1 MENQIL
7 FDIRAA
13 LDEGFVTEVLNQ
25 NVPNSS
31 ENFSLEPVIN
41 DAVEEGL
48 PPSQGNQL
56 YTINM
61 GEALLDLFE
70 YPLSAENQNTTANI
84 ETYPHGNISCANE
97 DLEKYKALYLPEEAE
112 YPHSPYLPSDVV
124 DFLSSAVTQHKNN
137 SVPTSGV
144 FSSEGAVN
152 QNVGTVPVFR
162 SLISPAEGGD
172 NDIYYDEF
180 EGIQNSPMKSKNLPD
195 CFNEYSSSV
204 YGLPQTSASVYDESA
219 EVRDVIRNVTE
230 NHNDGAVFQ
239 SSNADESNCELLALH
254 NVPEDP
260 GYLHRNNASP
270 LMICQLEGGAQIL
283 CIKDCDTQDLKTIH
297 LIPQYE
303 DQHNYLQ
310 SDVGNAVTSA
320 LGQFLPVS
328 DSNKQEFEHE
338 YLRSVASTSSFH
350 PESNLEV
357 KMTSAC
363 LPFGSGIAKSKK
375 ACNCTKSQCLKLYCD
390 CFASGDYCNNCNCSN
405 CYNNPHHETERFK
418 AIKACLD
425 RNPEAFLPKIGQS
438 KVGDIK
444 PHHNKGCNCKRSGC
458 LKNYCE
464 CFEAKIVCSS
474 ICKCTG
480 CKNYEECPDK
490 RMQLTMLN
498 YMDIGNSDENNQL
511 VTATFEMLPKLEKHR
526 EPVVSI
532 SWEDVKATCASL
544 LVKAKEIEKGGYSVC
559 QAEYMIMEE
568 FGRCLSQILHVQLK

>member
-7 FDIRAA
+7 FDIRSA

-25 NVPNSS
+25 NVPGSS
-31 ENFSLEPVIN
+31 ENFSLETAGIN

-48 PPSQGNQL
+48 PASQGNQL
-56 YTINM
+56 YTINV

-70 YPLSAENQNTTANI
+70 YPLSAESQNTNI
-84 ETYPHGNISCANE
+84 EIYPHGNGSCAND

-144 FSSEGAVN
+144 LSSEGAVD

-162 SLISPAEGGD
+162 SLIPPAEGED
-172 NDIYYDEF
+172 NGIYYDQF
-180 EGIQNSPMKSKNLPD
+180 EGIQNSPMKSKNMPD
-195 CFNEYSSSV
+195 CFNEFSSDV
-204 YGLPQTSASVYDESA
+204 YGLPQISASVYDERA

-239 SSNADESNCELLALH
+239 SSNADESNHELLALH
-254 NVPEDP
+254 NVAEDP
-260 GYLHRNNASP
+260 GYLHGNDSSP
-270 LMICQLEGGAQIL
+270 LVIYMICQLEGGTQIL
-283 CIKDCDTQDLKTIH
+283 CIKDCDAQDLKTIH

-303 DQHNYLQ
+303 DQQNYLQ
-310 SDVGNAVTSA
+310 SDVGSAVTA
-320 LGQFLPVS
+320 VLGQFLPVS

-338 YLRSVASTSSFH
+338 YLRSVASTSTFH

-357 KMTSAC
+357 KMTSA
-363 LPFGSGIAKSKK
+363 G
-375 ACNCTKSQCLKLYCD
+375 YCD
-390 CFASGDYCNNCNCSN
+390 CFASGDFCNNCNCSN

-474 ICKCTG
+474 ICKCIG
-480 CKNYEECPDK
+480 CKNYEECPDQ
-490 RMQLTMLN
+490 RTQLTMLN
-498 YMDIGNSDENNQL
+498 YVDIGNNEENNPFA
-511 VTATFEMLPKLEKHR
+511 TTTFELLPKLER
-526 EPVVSI
+526 N
-532 SWEDVKATCASL
+532 
-544 LVKAKEIEKGGYSVC
+544 
-559 QAEYMIMEE
+559 
-568 FGRCLSQILHVQLK
+568 R